1 VNTRKVGVA
10 AGVAL
15 LCMSLA
21 TAVAGPL
28 VARAG
33 WTPGST
39 CGLTPQA
46 PPAGRGDCTLLVR
59 ARYLGSPVMKQ
70 DMPLDCESA
79 ALAVALQIR
88 HIDLSQNWV
97 FAQLPKDTRTAVLSH
112 GVPVVWDDPYSD
124 FVGNV
129 DGSEP
134 RYTGYGVYDPPI
146 AAVAER
152 AGAKAVGATGW
163 TTTEIE
169 SQVGAGNPVV
179 IWVNFNFGASGTR
192 TWQAR
197 DGRTVPYTTEE
208 HAVTVIGYDSGAGT
222 VTVMDVGVGLVRTLT
237 TAAFT
242 AALTTFGG
250 MAVAIS

>member
-1 VNTRKVGVA
+1 MT
-10 AGVAL
+10 
-15 LCMSLA
+15 LA
-21 TAVAGPL
+21 TTVVGPV

-33 WTPGST
+33 WTPGTT
-39 CGLTPQA
+39 CGLTPASPAAAQA
-46 PPAGRGDCTLLVR
+46 NCTLLVR
-59 ARYLGSPVMKQ
+59 ARYLGAPAMKQ

-79 ALAVALQIR
+79 ALAVALQVR
-88 HIDLSQNWV
+88 HIVLSQNWV
-97 FAQLPKDTRTAVLSH
+97 FAALPKDARTAVLSR
-112 GVPVVWDDPYSD
+112 GVPITWGDPYSA

-129 DGSEP
+129 DGSET
-134 RYTGYGVYDPPI
+134 RYTGYGVYDAPI
-146 AAVAER
+146 AAVAEQ
-152 AGAKAVGATGW
+152 AGATAIGSTGW

-179 IWVNFNFGASGTR
+179 IWVNFNFGASGTH

-222 VTVMDVGVGLVRTLT
+222 VSVMDVGVGLVRTLT

-242 AALTTFGG
+242 SALTTFGG